1 MHSHGWAGLGPAR
14 GDPQP
19 RICGRSHAGA
29 PDRPSPA
36 ARVSAGTAHSTP
48 GSARPSWMLRLLL
61 LSRNPLPKSR
71 TLGYR
76 PASGAARQPLQGRV
90 LRFVPTLGAPH
101 PDFCSDPT
109 VVTRRWPC
117 TGPCTGLSVDRS
129 LRSCRSSVAEA
140 PPPRGSPRGSP
151 CQLPASG
158 TGWQGD
164 RLGGVSARPFFP
176 WDKDESFS
184 SGYQGALSSP
194 R

>member
-1 MHSHGWAGLGPAR
+1 MHSRGWAGLGPAR

-19 RICGRSHAGA
+19 RICSRSHAGA

-71 TLGYR
+71 TPGYR

-90 LRFVPTLGAPH
+90 LRFVPALGAPH

-117 TGPCTGLSVDRS
+117 TAPCTGLSVDRS

-140 PPPRGSPRGSP
+140 PPPRGSPPWEPPPAPRVRRG
-151 CQLPASG
+151 LA
-158 TGWQGD
+158 
-164 RLGGVSARPFFP
+164 GGQV
-176 WDKDESFS
+176 
-184 SGYQGALSSP
+184 G
-194 R
+194 